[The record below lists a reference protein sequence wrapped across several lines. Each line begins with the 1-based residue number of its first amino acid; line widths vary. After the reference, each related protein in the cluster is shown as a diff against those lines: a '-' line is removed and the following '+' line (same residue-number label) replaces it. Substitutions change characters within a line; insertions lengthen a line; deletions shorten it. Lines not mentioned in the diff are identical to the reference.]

1 VTLTPSDTPIQSD
14 TLTPSDTPDSS
25 GSPALINTPTETDT
39 PTPVDALDLTA
50 TSAPNVSSLTIV
62 TVTPENALTQSDI
75 DQLSEVS
82 PLAASAISQGDEVT
96 IVLSG
101 ALAGNSP
108 GLPGDQIIWT
118 ITLSNVGTDVITMT
132 LVNQLGDEL
141 HLDSITVIGGSVSI
155 DGHQVTVTLPSLTP
169 GNHME
174 LLIETTILSS
184 PVDSLISNL
193 VMLEETGQSVSA
205 SVRVVPNVTVL
216 PQTGE
221 SSVHILSL
229 SLAIG
234 GLAALLGW
242 VTLLMKRR
250 KKPGANA

>member
-1 VTLTPSDTPIQSD
+1 
-14 TLTPSDTPDSS
+14 
-25 GSPALINTPTETDT
+25 
-39 PTPVDALDLTA
+39 VDALDLTS

-62 TVTPENALTQSDI
+62 TVTPENSLTQSDI

-82 PLAASAISQGDEVT
+82 PISASAISQGDEVT

-101 ALAGNSP
+101 ALAGNGP

-141 HLDSITVIGGSVSI
+141 HLDSVTVGGGSISV
-155 DGHQVTVTLPSLTP
+155 DGHQVTITLPSLTP

-184 PVDSLISNL
+184 PVDSLISNS
-193 VMLEETGQSVSA
+193 VMLEETGQSISA

-234 GLAALLGW
+234 GLAVLLGLII
-242 VTLLMKRR
+242 LLKKRR
-250 KKPGANA
+250 TNQGVHA